1 MAKEN
6 SIILIGKIIDN
17 PELSYSQEKD
27 LFQLSFILDVRG
39 KNQRIDFP
47 EINIFGLKKEQAYNL
62 KNNLNENKD
71 SYIMVRGMIA
81 TRYKE
86 ITVKCPD
93 CGEEN
98 KVSYLRTEISTIIP
112 PLVLRGDYSKD
123 SLTEYSNR
131 ASVLGTVCSTPIE
144 RQSANGMHTIA
155 LYQIAIDRRFRI
167 KEQEDTKYDY
177 PWIKSFDTFAER
189 SLKHLKVG
197 SQILLNGHIQTR
209 EKKRKTVCVN
219 CNSKF
224 EYEVKFAE
232 IVMTSIEYLTN
243 CVFAHQYAQN
253 RSIEIAK
260 PQSKIINFIKNKIM
274 RKRKENE
281 KISS

>member
-6 SIILIGKIIDN
+6 NIVLIGKIMDS
-17 PELSYSQEKD
+17 PELSYSAEKD
-27 LFQLSFILDVRG
+27 LFQLSFVLGVLR

-47 EINIFGLKKEQAYNL
+47 EINIFGLSEEQAYNL

-86 ITVKCPD
+86 IIVKCPD
-93 CGEEN
+93 CGQEN
-98 KVSYLRTEISTIIP
+98 KVSYLHTEVSTIIP
-112 PLVLRGDYSKD
+112 PLVLHGDYSEE
-123 SLTEYSNR
+123 SLKEYSNR
-131 ASVLGTVCSTPIE
+131 ASVLGIVCSTPIA

-155 LYQIAIDRRFRI
+155 QYQIVIDRRFRI

-197 SQILLNGHIQTR
+197 SQIFLNGHIQTR
-209 EKKRKTVCVN
+209 DRTQKAVCIN
-219 CNSKF
+219 CDTEF
-224 EYEVKFAE
+224 EYDVKVAE

-243 CVFAHQYAQN
+243 CVFERKYTQN
-253 RSIEIAK
+253 SSAEISK
-260 PQSKIINFIKNKIM
+260 SQNKIINFIKNKLM
-274 RKRKENE
+274 RRRKENE
-281 KISS
+281 KVSS